1 MSLNQI
7 PTLQSFV
14 RLIQSIPFVS
24 SRHLYRLSEHFL
36 LMNKIELESFFNE
49 ILKLKENLKICEKCC
64 CWKEINQN
72 CIWCSEKRDQKVI
85 CVVETWIDV
94 ISLERSGIFKGV
106 YHVLGG
112 AIAPIDGIT
121 IDVLSFDLLINRLK
135 NEQFFEII
143 IGTNQTP
150 EGDATACHLERLIE
164 LNNIKINVS
173 YLASGIPVGTSLEF
187 VDKLTIGKAFSYR
200 RRNLI

>member
-7 PTLQSFV
+7 PTLQSFI
-14 RLIQSIPFVS
+14 RLVQAIPFVS
-24 SRHLYRLSEHFL
+24 SRYLYRLSEHFL
-36 LMNKIELESFFNE
+36 LMNNSDLEIFFNE
-49 ILKLKENLKICEKCC
+49 ILRLKENLKLCEQCC
-64 CWKEINQN
+64 CWKEKTQA
-72 CIWCSEKRDQKVI
+72 CIWCSEKRDNNII

-121 IDVLSFDLLINRLK
+121 ANVLSFELLINRLK
-135 NEQFFEII
+135 SQSFFELI

-150 EGDATACHLERLIE
+150 EGDATACHIERLLE
-164 LNNIKINVS
+164 LNDIKINVS
-173 YLASGIPVGTSLEF
+173 YLASGIPVGTALEF

-200 RRNLI
+200 RKNLL